1 MSKYT
6 EAHRRWYL
14 KNRER
19 LLEERRAYAA
29 QYTATHPEK
38 IAEYRERTAEER
50 RQKDRERYWRKKA
63 ERAAALG
70 ATPAPPSMPGG
81 EPRTPAPLDP
91 LAASPVT
98 PEPPPCPG
106 VSLEPPV

>member
-29 QYTATHPEK
+29 QYTAAHPEK

-50 RQKDRERYWRKKA
+50 RMKDSERYWRKKA
-63 ERAAALG
+63 ERVAL
-70 ATPAPPSMPGG
+70 ALAPPAPPVSPCMP
-81 EPRTPAPLDP
+81 PPAPLDP
-91 LAASPVT
+91 PA
-98 PEPPPCPG
+98 
-106 VSLEPPV
+106 

>member
-1 MSKYT
+1 MSSYT

-19 LLEERRAYAA
+19 LAEERRAYAA

-50 RQKDRERYWRKKA
+50 RAKDRERYWKRKA
-63 ERAAALG
+63 ERMAVAQALASSG
-70 ATPAPPSMPGG
+70 SSGEGGDGSSGSPG
-81 EPRTPAPLDP
+81 
-91 LAASPVT
+91 SPET
-98 PEPPPCPG
+98 
-106 VSLEPPV
+106 VSP